1 MVGVVIVWV
10 EMPYHLTVSVRD
22 YVHVNASTPAGIEME
37 FDITFP
43 EVPCAL
49 LAVDAEDPTGQSQ
62 SLHLDRTHRV
72 WKHRLDKTGNLI
84 GKKSRFE
91 MGDTV
96 RTMEHLEQIGGTI
109 GLPKHENQQK
119 QQEEYDEEEECGSC
133 YGAGEDGEC
142 CNTCDDVK
150 RAYQREGWLFPS
162 EMEVKQCRKIIS
174 SADEKDEGCNVHGI
188 VALSSGGGN
197 LHLTPGR
204 ELEKFGQKK
213 KDQDFLTSL
222 AEFISNSFE
231 QFNVSHTVHK
241 LRFGT
246 HDFPG
251 HIHQLDGQHRM
262 IQDAYGMY
270 QYYLQIV
277 PTLYRYL
284 NGTEIQTNQY
294 SVTEHMRHVQPT
306 SNRGLPG
313 VFFFYEVSPL
323 HVEIEEYRVGW
334 VQLSTT
340 ICAVIGGVFTV
351 MGMADQFIFSRTR
364 KYNTLG

>member
-1 MVGVVIVWV
+1 MIFWV
-10 EMPYHLTVSVRD
+10 EMPYHFTVSVRD

-72 WKHRLDKTGNLI
+72 WKHRLDKTGSLI

-96 RTMEHLEQIGGTI
+96 RTVNQLEEIGGKI
-109 GLPKHENQQK
+109 GLENVNKDGQSAAAADE
-119 QQEEYDEEEECGSC
+119 EEYEEECGSC
-133 YGAGEDGEC
+133 YGAGEEGEC

-150 RAYQREGWLFPS
+150 RAYQRKGWLFEH
-162 EMEVKQCRKIIS
+162 EMEVRQCRKIIS
-174 SADEKDEGCNVHGI
+174 SADEKEEGCNVHGI

-204 ELEKFGQKK
+204 ELENFGQKK
-213 KDQDFLTSL
+213 KNQDFLTSL

-231 QFNVSHTVHK
+231 QFNVSHTVNK

-246 HDFPG
+246 QDFPG
-251 HIHQLDGQHRM
+251 HIHQLDGERRM

-270 QYYLQIV
+270 QYYVQIV

-334 VQLSTT
+334 VQFSTT